1 MVSQYK
7 ETRYENGPYENGEF
21 HLCVSVCYNDET
33 AVIGGVE
40 QYSSSGVVIIRNA
53 MAPWSGGC
61 LVCYSVL
68 WLS

>member
-1 MVSQYK
+1 MVSRYE

-40 QYSSSGVVIIRNA
+40 VLFGGVVLIRRA
-53 MAPWSGGC
+53 R
-61 LVCYSVL
+61 SVKASFRSQFSAVA
-68 WLS
+68 LS